1 MISIRTQ
8 FVSNI
13 LLPALVILTLVDLA
27 ATVYW
32 VSSGLATEANP
43 ILEAV
48 IQKSFLL
55 FAVTKIGLA
64 YFGIFILNRYRSR
77 RLVFRLAAFAVCAY
91 LAVTIWHVIG
101 LLMVL

>member
-43 ILEAV
+43 LLEAA
-48 IQKSFLL
+48 IQKSFLF
-55 FAVTKIGLA
+55 FAITKIALV
-64 YFGIFILNRYRSR
+64 YFGIFILNRFKGRK
-77 RLVFRLAAFAVCAY
+77 LVFRLAIFAVCAY
-91 LAVTIWHVIG
+91 LAVTVWHVVG